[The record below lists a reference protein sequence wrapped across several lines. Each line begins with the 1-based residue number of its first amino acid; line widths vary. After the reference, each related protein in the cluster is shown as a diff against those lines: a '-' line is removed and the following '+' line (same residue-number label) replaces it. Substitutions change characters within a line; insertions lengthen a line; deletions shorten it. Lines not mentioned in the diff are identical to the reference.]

1 MRINCELEI
10 VYSLAVAKGG
20 ISSRSSRSRAA
31 LSLGKKPVPMRSTDV
46 SGEGSKR
53 EELYL
58 IVSTAKNVAGTKY
71 KVSSGKLLSLYCK
84 AAPIYLSHWGGHSH
98 RLCSHNYDHCQSH
111 FGQQS
116 KHAQKY
122 SKRLGHS
129 AEWMGVFART
139 SSYNQQSE
147 LCSSRRSM
155 VENQYGQLSNL

>member
-84 AAPIYLSHWGGHSH
+84 AAPIYLSQWGGVTHIDSVATTTTTVSH
-98 RLCSHNYDHCQSH
+98 ILVNSQSMLRNTVN
-111 FGQQS
+111 
-116 KHAQKY
+116 A
-122 SKRLGHS
+122 
-129 AEWMGVFART
+129 
-139 SSYNQQSE
+139 
-147 LCSSRRSM
+147 
-155 VENQYGQLSNL
+155 